1 MRHFASPKHAL
12 DPMSAEQR
20 AWCIAEISRYQ
31 PELAK
36 QDVTN
41 LADDALARLVL
52 KSWARS
58 VRF

>member
-12 DPMSAEQR
+12 APMNAEQR
-20 AWCIAEISRYQ
+20 AWCATEIERYQ
-31 PELAK
+31 PDLLPHDLAH
-36 QDVTN
+36 